1 LDLQLDSLVRQNK
14 RIWDR
19 IICAKLHEAKDVRI
33 FHNNTRFMER
43 MYERYGFERFLFL
56 VESDIIFII
65 CETEI
70 GKIVRTCIDVNW
82 PIYGSYIIADLIK
95 RPKYKKKVC

>member
-1 LDLQLDSLVRQNK
+1 
-14 RIWDR
+14 
-19 IICAKLHEAKDVRI
+19 
-33 FHNNTRFMER
+33 MER